1 MAIKYFG
8 RATRNFI
15 IGTRLC
21 PPAKSL
27 ASSPCCCKSAIA
39 SPIPLGARYSKAAGY
54 ILCCWPESHLA
65 FVFQRGEI
73 FLGKFPLDLPFR
85 VFVAHRIPF
94 ARADFFISLFDEGKI
109 VDVIQ
114 CHRTLNA
121 AESPDCLHLLA

>member
-39 SPIPLGARYSKAAGY
+39 SRIPLGARYSKAAGY
-54 ILCCWPESHLA
+54 ILCCCPESHLA

-85 VFVAHRIPF
+85 VFVTHRLRLTHP
-94 ARADFFISLFDEGKI
+94 DFLLDFLDEREI
-109 VDVIQ
+109 V
-114 CHRTLNA
+114 
-121 AESPDCLHLLA
+121 